1 MSVANGEELVWAGG
15 EHRFFLGI
23 GELRA
28 LQKAVDAGPMW
39 VYGRLMSQQW
49 LVDDVYEVVRLGL
62 IGGGLPE
69 ADARK
74 LVNQHL
80 ASSAGGF
87 YRHVVL
93 AANILRISVIG
104 DEDDPVG
111 ETTATEKMTETVAEN
126 SNGQHSTQQG

>member
-1 MSVANGEELVWAGG
+1 MSVANGEVLVWAGG

-28 LQKAVDAGPMW
+28 LQKALDAGPMW
-39 VYGRLMSQQW
+39 IYGRLMSQQW
-49 LVDDVYEVVRLGL
+49 LVDDVYETVRLGL
-62 IGGGLPE
+62 VGGGMTE
-69 ADARK
+69 GDARK
-74 LVNQHL
+74 IVNKHL
-80 ASSAGGF
+80 AETAGGF

-111 ETTATEKMTETVAEN
+111 EKTATETMTNPVAEN
-126 SNGQHSTQQG
+126 SNGQPSTQQG